1 MSRAQS
7 ATLRRKKGTALQQLI
22 LGVVL
27 VGISLAVSVGYS
39 DPVGATKHLEEE
51 GYTEIQI
58 TGRQYTGCGNN
69 LYRTTFVAKNSRGIK
84 VHGLVCKGVFD
95 ASVIK
100 RT

>member
-1 MSRAQS
+1 MSR
-7 ATLRRKKGTALQQLI
+7 KKSTSLQQLI
-22 LGVVL
+22 MGLVL
-27 VGISLAVSVGYS
+27 VGVSLVVSVGYS

-51 GYTEIQI
+51 GYTDIQI

-69 LYRTTFVAKNSRGIK
+69 LYRTTFIAKNSRGIK